1 MKYDRNYLRMMHDC
15 ELTHYAKEHGTTE
28 LEFVLLERLC
38 TLIDVDE
45 QLERAQVTIED
56 LHNDMAALK
65 AEIAELQEELDA
77 MEAEADHDTH
87 TN

>member
-1 MKYDRNYLRMMHDC
+1 MTHDRNYLRMLDDC

-45 QLERAQVTIED
+45 QLEAAQVTIED
-56 LHNDMAALK
+56 LQTEMTALK
-65 AEIAELQEELDA
+65 AEIAELQHENDLFRGYGPDK
-77 MEAEADHDTH
+77 
-87 TN
+87 

>member
-1 MKYDRNYLRMMHDC
+1 MTHDRNYYRMLDDC

-45 QLERAQVTIED
+45 QLEAAKAELIELQARCD
-56 LHNDMAALK
+56 HWQ
-65 AEIAELQEELDA
+65 AEIAELQHENDLFRGYGPDK
-77 MEAEADHDTH
+77 
-87 TN
+87 

>member
-1 MKYDRNYLRMMHDC
+1 MTHDRNYLRMMHDC

-38 TLIDVDE
+38 ALVDVDE

-56 LHNDMAALK
+56 LQNDMAALD
-65 AEIAELQEELDA
+65 AERVELEAQLD
-77 MEAEADHDTH
+77 EILRPDK
-87 TN
+87 

>member
-1 MKYDRNYLRMMHDC
+1 MTHDRNYLRMMHDC

-45 QLERAQVTIED
+45 QLE
-56 LHNDMAALK
+56 AAK
-65 AEIAELQEELDA
+65 AELIELQARCAIWQEEAAELQHEN
-77 MEAEADHDTH
+77 DTLRGIK
-87 TN
+87 

>member
-1 MKYDRNYLRMMHDC
+1 MTHDRNYLRMMHNC

-45 QLERAQVTIED
+45 QLDAAMGDIGELQDEVD
-56 LHNDMAALK
+56 ALK
-65 AEIAELQEELDA
+65 AEVDALKDELELGADDA
-77 MEAEADHDTH
+77 
-87 TN
+87 